1 MVQLEALIRKNWV
14 PVARYDTAHGLTHLD
29 LLHPN
34 RRQDKVLMQ
43 EADFNKALDVAL
55 TDLLENWE
63 AYFSQYIK
71 EM

>member
-1 MVQLEALIRKNWV
+1 MQLEALIRKNWV

-63 AYFSQYIK
+63 TCFSQYIE

>member
-14 PVARYDTAHGLTHLD
+14 PVARYDTARGFAHLD

-34 RRQDKVLMQ
+34 RRQDKVLMR

-63 AYFSQYIK
+63 TYFSQYIE

>member
-1 MVQLEALIRKNWV
+1 MVQLEVLIGEDWT
-14 PVARYDTAHGLTHLD
+14 PVARYDTAHGFTHLD
-29 LLHPN
+29 VLHPN
-34 RRQDKVLMQ
+34 RRQDKVLMR
-43 EADFNKALDVAL
+43 ETDFNKALDIAL

>member
-1 MVQLEALIRKNWV
+1 MQLEALIGENWV
-14 PVARYDTAHGLTHLD
+14 PVARYDTAHGFAHLD

-34 RRQDKVLMQ
+34 KRQDKVLIP

-63 AYFSQYIK
+63 SYFSQYIK